1 MSYSCQN
8 SSCLF
13 VVMHNIDNT
22 VSTMCNCNIELIV
35 TLKFSIVLTLTVTI
49 SPTGPIQGAM
59 VGSPQVIVCTVNTFN
74 EVQSSSVVISWIGP
88 NGNNIM
94 NASRVII
101 SPATFSGNIYTSS
114 LQFTY
119 VMEGDEGTYTCNVTI
134 LEISESQSVI
144 LSLLNSKL

>member
-1 MSYSCQN
+1 MQCVIVTLN
-8 SSCLF
+8 LF
-13 VVMHNIDNT
+13 IK
-22 VSTMCNCNIELIV
+22 LIV
-35 TLKFSIVLTLTVTI
+35 TFKFSIVSTLMVTI

-101 SPATFSGNIYTSS
+101 SPTTSSANVYTSS
-114 LQFTY
+114 LQFVY
-119 VMEGDEGTYTCNVTI
+119 LMEGDEGTYTCNVTI
-134 LEISESQSVI
+134 LEISESQSII
-144 LSLLNSKL
+144 LSLLNSKLYSGINFIH